1 MTKSMINVSKELM
14 LAMVE
19 KKNAVAAKEDTTI
32 IDLKLNALK
41 DFKTK
46 IIEFQTSGSGKTY
59 DAKAELDILKSLIKQ
74 RKNSLDEYKNAGRDD
89 LAKGEAVEIETLE
102 KLLPELPNE
111 STIGS
116 TYLEWRQSAV
126 SSLEFPYITKKEMG
140 NAIRSVSEKFELV
153 DKALVSKVIKEYVSE

>member
-1 MTKSMINVSKELM
+1 MINISKELM

-19 KKNAVAAKEDTTI
+19 KKNAVAGKEDTTL

-46 IIEFQTSGSGKTY
+46 IIEFQTSGSGKDY

-74 RKNSLDEYKNAGRDD
+74 RKNSLEEYKNGGRQD
-89 LAKGEAVEIETLE
+89 LADKEAVEIETLE

-111 STIGS
+111 STIGA
-116 TYLEWRQSAV
+116 TYLEWRQGQPSQV
-126 SSLEFPYITKKEMG
+126 EFPYITKKEMG
-140 NAIRSVSEKFELV
+140 LAIRSVSEKFALV
-153 DKALVSKVIKEYVSE
+153 DKALVSKVIKEYISE

>member
-1 MTKSMINVSKELM
+1 M

-19 KKNAVAAKEDTTI
+19 KKNAVAGKEDTTL

-74 RKNSLDEYKNAGRDD
+74 RKNSLEEYKNGGRQD
-89 LAKGEAVEIETLE
+89 LADKEAVEIETLE

-111 STIGS
+111 ATIGA
-116 TYLEWRQSAV
+116 TYLEWRQNSV

-140 NAIRSVSEKFELV
+140 NAIRSVSEKFALV